1 MTKLLKERRKYGR
14 NGIAFAVPTGISLCH
29 TAICVAYKCC
39 KKRQLEPNIINIIIV
54 LCIVS
59 LFIFGISWLVALI
72 MAYVWPTKDEV
83 EIKRKREEAFI
94 GGKDQES
101 RNLDKLTQL
110 ADLYKQGFLTKEEF
124 ETKKKQLLGG
134 KNE

>member
-1 MTKLLKERRKYGR
+1 MEGMVLLLLCLLGLACV
-14 NGIAFAVPTGISLCH
+14 ILLFVWPIS
-29 TAICVAYKCC
+29 VA

>member
-1 MTKLLKERRKYGR
+1 MVLLLLCLLGVACA
-14 NGIAFAVPTGISLCH
+14 ILLLMWPIS
-29 TAICVAYKCC
+29 VA

-83 EIKRKREEAFI
+83 EIKRKRDEAFI
-94 GGKDQES
+94 GGKDQEA

-134 KNE
+134 RNE

>member
-1 MTKLLKERRKYGR
+1 MEGMVLLLLCLLGVACA
-14 NGIAFAVPTGISLCH
+14 ILLLMWPIS
-29 TAICVAYKCC
+29 VA

-83 EIKRKREEAFI
+83 EIKRKRDEAFI
-94 GGKDQES
+94 GGKDQEA

-134 KNE
+134 RNE